1 MLVMAAVQKQ
11 SKNNLFFF
19 PFACSKGFGASAS
32 ADEMITWI
40 FFCFLFN
47 K

>member
-1 MLVMAAVQKQ
+1 MLFLAAVQKQ
-11 SKNNLFFF
+11 SKTNLFFF
-19 PFACSKGFGASAS
+19 RFCLLERFWSAS
-32 ADEMITWI
+32 ADETITWI